1 MKGNWTVTGPEDYAP
16 ARNGFAA
23 PEAHSAN
30 TQPDFTQARAWAPS
44 DDNGTAAQQDAQA
57 FPVQV
62 SLELLGLKISLEMHI
77 SITNLAANN
86 SNGTRLWYVRR
97 SLAVLFNTI
106 ANALFPDA
114 ERTASTEI

>member
-1 MKGNWTVTGPEDYAP
+1 MHPHATTSRRLKHIPRTPNLTIPRLGQG
-16 ARNGFAA
+16 R
-23 PEAHSAN
+23 
-30 TQPDFTQARAWAPS
+30 QATT
-44 DDNGTAAQQDAQA
+44 NGTAAQQDAQA

-62 SLELLGLKISLEMHI
+62 SLELLGLKISLQMHI

-86 SNGTRLWYVRR
+86 SNGPRLWYVRR